1 MRKINPK
8 SSDIDSF
15 KYSVLISL
23 HYYDISFHPERIS
36 KLKPYED
43 KYSFSN
49 TTPIDFETNNP
60 NISLTTFDEDKKK
73 IYTTRN
79 NSADKAKIIHLK
91 YNIYAAIKPLKNKF
105 MKLDKILKSFSNKEL
120 REHILNSI
128 NSNDSHISNI

>member
-8 SSDIDSF
+8 SSESDSF
-15 KYSVLISL
+15 KYLVLISL
-23 HYYDISFHPERIS
+23 YYYDIPFHPERIS

-91 YNIYAAIKPLKNKF
+91 YDIYAAIKPLKNKF
-105 MKLDKILKSFSNKEL
+105 MKLDKILKSFSNKESK
-120 REHILNSI
+120 E
-128 NSNDSHISNI
+128 

>member
-23 HYYDISFHPERIS
+23 HYYDISFHPERRS

-43 KYSFSN
+43 KYSFSD
-49 TTPIDFETNNP
+49 TTPIEFETNNP
-60 NISLTTFDEDKKK
+60 NISLTIFDEDKKK
-73 IYTTRN
+73 IYTTEN

-91 YNIYAAIKPLKNKF
+91 YNIYADTIRHNIKVFFKQIIK
-105 MKLDKILKSFSNKEL
+105 KY
-120 REHILNSI
+120 ILNSI
-128 NSNDSHISNI
+128 NSNDSHISNIWMISHFSFF

>member
-23 HYYDISFHPERIS
+23 HYYDISFHPERRS

-43 KYSFSN
+43 KYSFSD
-49 TTPIDFETNNP
+49 TTPIEFETNNP
-60 NISLTTFDEDKKK
+60 NISLTIFDEDKKK
-73 IYTTRN
+73 IYTTEN

-91 YNIYAAIKPLKNKF
+91 YNIYADTIRHNIKVFFKQIIK
-105 MKLDKILKSFSNKEL
+105 KY
-120 REHILNSI
+120 ILNSI